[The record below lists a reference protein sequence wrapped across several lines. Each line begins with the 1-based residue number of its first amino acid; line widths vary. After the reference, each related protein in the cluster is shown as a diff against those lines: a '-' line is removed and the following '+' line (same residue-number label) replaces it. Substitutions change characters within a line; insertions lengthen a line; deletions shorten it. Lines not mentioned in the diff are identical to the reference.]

1 MPIFRPIKCSGYS
14 FSGQSSF
21 RSPGCAHGGL
31 RFIENFMLCLSGARE
46 IVLPGFWVSHP
57 VCDLCLLTLEHRILT
72 VIRLAQWNADSSRDR
87 AVIDSWTRAF
97 TFSFEINFLI
107 RVFQNFCFQ
116 LLFPPPWLFLFGVFY
131 LWTIFSYLLLIFS
144 YLLLL
149 LSIIFWKLFVSIPL
163 IVFFFGISFS
173 EIFILTFICFQYLV
187 SSVLRLF
194 REYRFLFGRR

>member
-1 MPIFRPIKCSGYS
+1 MRT
-14 FSGQSSF
+14 
-21 RSPGCAHGGL
+21 RVE
-31 RFIENFMLCLSGARE
+31 IERWS
-46 IVLPGFWVSHP
+46 IV
-57 VCDLCLLTLEHRILT
+57 R
-72 VIRLAQWNADSSRDR
+72 DSS
-87 AVIDSWTRAF
+87 RAF

-163 IVFFFGISFS
+163 IVFFLAYLFPKFLSWPLFVFNISFHGYL
-173 EIFILTFICFQYLV
+173 FWDCFESIVFYSDKDNL
-187 SSVLRLF
+187 LI
-194 REYRFLFGRR
+194 